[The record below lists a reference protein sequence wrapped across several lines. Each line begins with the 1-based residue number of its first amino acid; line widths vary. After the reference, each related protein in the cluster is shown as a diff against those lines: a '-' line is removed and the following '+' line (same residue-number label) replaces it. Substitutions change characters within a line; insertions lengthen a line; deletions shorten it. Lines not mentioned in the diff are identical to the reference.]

1 MADTPYTDYLFLMP
15 NQDSGRKIYID
26 PFLIATFAHHIDP
39 QSASGGQLVGRLVQT
54 LSALAGGMTSGQSTS
69 TAGEGFTDIGDEGGH
84 LVRVFYRVIQDE
96 ARTMSKGSGVYIRDI
111 LRFTRDG
118 RSVAPGLFTMQYE
131 TGDWVATKRGSK
143 VLEQPVL
150 RIGSASD
157 ESGLIDLSLLSEY
170 MLDASSQGT
179 YKDSFNL
186 YHCPVAVEYAGDK
199 YITAEERRK
208 VVSPDELAEILK
220 ASMNLNNQDGEY
232 LKKYKVYCYDDASR
246 ILTGA
251 LSKLRSQGIKLT
263 KYKFI
268 INSPHSPYST
278 MKALATDC
286 GATIEN
292 DGPASSCLSQ
302 RYQNFDSGY
311 TTNVQASNNSLIIEN
326 YINNNR
332 DGSFFDMW
340 QKFKDVIALPK
351 G

>member
-1 MADTPYTDYLFLMP
+1 MADTPYTNYLFLMP

-54 LSALAGGMTSGQSTS
+54 LSAVAGGMTSGQSTS

-111 LRFTRDG
+111 LRFTHSQS
-118 RSVAPGLFTMQYE
+118 SVAPGLFTVE
-131 TGDWVATKRGSK
+131 HNSGEWSATKRSSP
-143 VLEQPVL
+143 VLEQPVV
-150 RIGSASD
+150 RIGSAAD
-157 ESGLIDLSLLSEY
+157 EAGLVALSSLSQS

-199 YITAEERRK
+199 YITSEERRK
-208 VVSPDELAEILK
+208 VVSPDELAGILK

-246 ILTGA
+246 VLTGA
-251 LSKLRSQGIKLT
+251 LSKLRSEGVKLT

-268 INSPHSPYST
+268 INSPHTPYSA
-278 MKALATDC
+278 MKTLATDC

-292 DGPASSCLSQ
+292 DGPASSRLSQ
-302 RYQNFDSGY
+302 RYQNFDNGY

-326 YINNNR
+326 YINSNR

>member
-118 RSVAPGLFTMQYE
+118 RSVAPGLFSAEYNSGKWDVTE
-131 TGDWVATKRGSK
+131 RHSK

-150 RIGSASD
+150 RIGSASN
-157 ESGLIDLSLLSEY
+157 ESGLIALSFLSEY
-170 MLDASSQGT
+170 MLKASSQET

-232 LKKYKVYCYDDASR
+232 LQKYKVYCYDDASR
-246 ILTGA
+246 VLTGA

-263 KYKFI
+263 KYQFI
-268 INSPHSPYST
+268 INSPHTPYST
-278 MKALATDC
+278 MKALATD
-286 GATIEN
+286 
-292 DGPASSCLSQ
+292 
-302 RYQNFDSGY
+302 
-311 TTNVQASNNSLIIEN
+311 
-326 YINNNR
+326 
-332 DGSFFDMW
+332 
-340 QKFKDVIALPK
+340 
-351 G
+351 

>member
-54 LSALAGGMTSGQSTS
+54 LSALAGGMTSGQSAS

-84 LVRVFYRVIQDE
+84 IVRVFYRIIQDE
-96 ARTMSKGSGVYIRDI
+96 ARTMSKGSGVYIWDI

-118 RSVAPGLFTMQYE
+118 RNVAPGLFSAEYNSGKWDVTE
-131 TGDWVATKRGSK
+131 RHSK

-150 RIGSASD
+150 RIGSASN
-157 ESGLIDLSLLSEY
+157 ESGLIALSFLSEY
-170 MLDASSQGT
+170 MLKASSQET

-208 VVSPDELAEILK
+208 IVSPDELAGILK

-246 ILTGA
+246 VLTGA
-251 LSKLRSQGIKLT
+251 LSKLRSEGVKLT

-268 INSPHSPYST
+268 INSPHTPYSK

-292 DGPASSCLSQ
+292 DGSVSSSLSQ
-302 RYQNFDSGY
+302 RYQNFDNGY

-326 YINNNR
+326 YINSNR